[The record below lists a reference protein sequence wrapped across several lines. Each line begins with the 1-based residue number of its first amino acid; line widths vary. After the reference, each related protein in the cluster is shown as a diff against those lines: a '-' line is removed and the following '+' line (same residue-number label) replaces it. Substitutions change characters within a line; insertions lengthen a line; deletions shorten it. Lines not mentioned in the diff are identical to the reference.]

1 MENAHL
7 PHRYPARKPQNYRTF
22 RLSHHRQRSRNPSP
36 SNGPR
41 PSRCGPWNPVGHP
54 TRRQRYVSRPFP
66 RFSGNPPYRTC
77 LDIWC
82 RCLACRR
89 QTFPRG
95 ISRILDMGNARI
107 ENNSMG
113 FVTISERMD
122 VRFTAPVIIEKGRL
136 VEIQPF
142 PVGSWTL
149 PEKSGLPLLSLI

>member
-1 MENAHL
+1 MLICRIGILHESRKIIGLSACHTIDSGHGIPVLPMVQGRRGAGHGIPLGIPPGDNGMFPGRFPGFLEIHL
-7 PHRYPARKPQNYRTF
+7 I
-22 RLSHHRQRSRNPSP
+22 
-36 SNGPR
+36 G
-41 PSRCGPWNPVGHP
+41 
-54 TRRQRYVSRPFP
+54 
-66 RFSGNPPYRTC
+66 
-77 LDIWC
+77 
-82 RCLACRR
+82 LAWIFGVAAWRAAVKL
-89 QTFPRG
+89 FPRG